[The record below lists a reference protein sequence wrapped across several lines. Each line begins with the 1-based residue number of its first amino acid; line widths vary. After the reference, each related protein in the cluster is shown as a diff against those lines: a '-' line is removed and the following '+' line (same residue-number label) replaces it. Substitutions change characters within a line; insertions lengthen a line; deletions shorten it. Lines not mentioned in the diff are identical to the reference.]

1 MHRRKKKATDETAG
15 VKLPTKRRRKEIN
28 NSLPI
33 IGNPHIPQVGL
44 THRNG
49 DHPNVFVDITNT
61 QNTIQREARNQR
73 ANILR
78 QKRKFAGP
86 NVSNDQLTQPSLLP
100 KLSVELP
107 QQRGHVEATIPTQS
121 SILTNG
127 SGFIPRKK
135 LKVTRNKN
143 LSSGF
148 AAHNTSQSSQMSN
161 QVSQISSKGNSLEDN
176 FVVRSHEPDNA
187 TACILSDFTEPI
199 QANRSKAIRQ
209 RSTSQPSIIDQQDSD
224 SSDSCDA
231 YWDCS
236 SNEGGDEIAPSD
248 ESDDDV
254 EYNKKK
260 FACMEHVS
268 KYSAEVFGGLVIPQT
283 REDNM
288 VVSPVIT
295 EAGLIMSEEQILNAT
310 LILIENIMHNLCG
323 ALVCVGE
330 IEDIEDDEAGGGF
343 KFITNTEVSQ
353 ILFDEDIPE
362 IQEFKKSYALLGDF
376 KQKTTWTLLDI
387 LNRQGLN
394 RMGRLYLDI

>member
-1 MHRRKKKATDETAG
+1 MHRRKKKATDETAA
-15 VKLPTKRRRKEIN
+15 VQLPTKRQRKEIN

-127 SGFIPRKK
+127 SGFIPHKK

-143 LSSGF
+143 LR
-148 AAHNTSQSSQMSN
+148 
-161 QVSQISSKGNSLEDN
+161 NSLEDN

-209 RSTSQPSIIDQQDSD
+209 RSTSQPSIIDQQDYD

-231 YWDCS
+231 YWDYS

-283 REDNM
+283 REDSR

-295 EAGLIMSEEQILNAT
+295 EGGSLNHT
-310 LILIENIMHNLCG
+310 
-323 ALVCVGE
+323 
-330 IEDIEDDEAGGGF
+330 
-343 KFITNTEVSQ
+343 
-353 ILFDEDIPE
+353 
-362 IQEFKKSYALLGDF
+362 
-376 KQKTTWTLLDI
+376 KQHI
-387 LNRQGLN
+387 
-394 RMGRLYLDI
+394 